1 MEDHKQLFNRAS
13 FPAAHLVEHDTSMNE
28 ELDEVI
34 AGGVRARVALV
45 PSWQTA
51 IAFTGVAV
59 VALAGLA
66 VFALGVMFV
75 RMAPG
80 RHFLSDLLFSF
91 VLVGLVAMALYA
103 ALGLH
108 PIVIERH
115 LDEHIE
121 RLDEVV
127 QTAGDK
133 LVAIGEIGLDLYRED
148 PQFERQQVMLEAQP
162 RLAKRYD
169 LPVILHSRRTHDK
182 LAMHLKRIDLPRTG
196 VVHGFSGS
204 LQQAQRFIELGYK
217 IGVGGTITY
226 PRASKT
232 REVMAQ
238 LPLSAL
244 LLETDAPDMPLN
256 GFQGQPNRPEQ
267 VVRVFDVLCEL
278 RPEPADVIADAL
290 YRNTTALFDF

>member
-1 MEDHKQLFNRAS
+1 MHRFIDTHCHFD
-13 FPAAHLVEHDTSMNE
+13 FPPFTGDEEQSIAKAAE
-28 ELDEVI
+28 
-34 AGGVRARVALV
+34 AGVQAIIV
-45 PSWQTA
+45 PSVEAAYFSRVLDLST
-51 IAFTGVAV
+51 
-59 VALAGLA
+59 
-66 VFALGVMFV
+66 
-75 RMAPG
+75 
-80 RHFLSDLLFSF
+80 RHP
-91 VLVGLVAMALYA
+91 ALYA

-115 LDEHIE
+115 RNEDIEQLDEI
-121 RLDEVV
+121 V

-133 LVAIGEIGLDLYRED
+133 LVAIGEIGLDLYREH
-148 PQFERQQVMLEAQP
+148 PHFERQQTILDAQL
-162 RLAKRYD
+162 RLAKRHD

-182 LAMHLKRIDLPRTG
+182 LAMHLKRIDLPRKG

-232 REVMAQ
+232 RDVMAQ

-267 VVRVFDVLCEL
+267 AARVFATLCEL
-278 RPEPADVIADAL
+278 RKETEEAIAGAL
-290 YRNTTALFDF
+290 LENTRSVFGITL